1 MLRRSGGD
9 VWFML
14 VLVALCATAASAQ
27 QPGRKD
33 AAIEQIRTRR
43 DLSATDTRQIGDWVN
58 ARVRTLKENSD
69 AGNPSPLVPFLK
81 RFTEQYSNRKNTPN
95 FKTELVLQTSTVA
108 RTKFAQANVSTPVAR
123 GLATV
128 LVDFNRIEAVDALL
142 AGLSVNDASTRG
154 LCLAG
159 LTELRSAI
167 ERDAAKLPQVVQAL
181 RRAGASETDSGAAA
195 QIYRALAYENQ
206 TALVFDAY
214 LEILD
219 KRLAGR
225 GGPAVFLPYAE
236 VEFVEFFR
244 LRAVINALSQPQ
256 KTQLVG
262 SLAVL
267 LRSDAQRYGEEKL
280 KDFYE
285 KDALERRLHGIEA
298 ILVTVVGGGNGGRI
312 RAEIEAAGHE
322 QRAQIL
328 KEAYKWVGD
337 AAAQTP
343 GALNA
348 APWNVPI
355 GAP

>member
-14 VLVALCATAASAQ
+14 VLVALCVTAASAQ
-27 QPGRKD
+27 RPRGE

-43 DLSATDTRQIGDWVN
+43 DLSATDTRQIGDWVT

-69 AGNPSPLVPFLK
+69 AGNPNPLVPFLK
-81 RFTEQYSNRKNTPN
+81 QLSDQYSNRKNSPA
-95 FKTELVLQTSTVA
+95 FKTQLVVQTSTVA
-108 RTKFAQANVSTPVAR
+108 MAKFAQANVSTPVAS

-142 AGLSVNDASTRG
+142 AGLSVNDARTRA
-154 LCLAG
+154 LCLTG

-167 ERDAAKLPQVVQAL
+167 ERDAAKLQQVVQAL
-181 RRAGASETDSGAAA
+181 RRAGASETDSGAVA
-195 QIYRALAYENQ
+195 QVYRALAYENQ
-206 TALVFDAY
+206 TASVFDAY

-236 VEFVEFFR
+236 VELVEFLR
-244 LRAVINALSQPQ
+244 LQAVINALSQEQ
-256 KTQLVG
+256 KTRLVG
-262 SLAVL
+262 SLAVM
-267 LRSDAQRYGEEKL
+267 LRSDAQRYNVEKL
-280 KDFYE
+280 KNFNE
-285 KDALERRLHGIEA
+285 KDALERRLHGTEA
-298 ILVTVVGGGNGGRI
+298 ILATVIGGGNGGRI
-312 RAEIEAAGHE
+312 RAELEEGGHAR
-322 QRAQIL
+322 RAEVL

-337 AAAQTP
+337 PDGQTP
-343 GALNA
+343 GTLNA
-348 APWNVPI
+348 EPWNVPI